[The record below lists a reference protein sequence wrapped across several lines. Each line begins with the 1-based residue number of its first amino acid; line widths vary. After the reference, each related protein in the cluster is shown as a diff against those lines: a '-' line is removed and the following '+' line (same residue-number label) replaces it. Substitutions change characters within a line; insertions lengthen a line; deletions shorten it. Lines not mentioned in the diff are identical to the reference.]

1 MDLPVSPHLLVG
13 FRREGGSWVQ
23 VPVQVLSSLIGQL
36 LLARE
41 KMLKIPDCRLM
52 RGMKWTGTQ

>member
-1 MDLPVSPHLLVG
+1 MSPHLLVG

-23 VPVQVLSSLIGQL
+23 VPVQVLSLLFDQL
-36 LLARE
+36 LLFRE
-41 KMLKIPDCRLM
+41 KMLKITDCRLM